1 MRKFRVI
8 GIVAFVLLAG
18 GCAAPE
24 ATETADATSVS
35 DPLEG
40 MNRFFFDINQRV
52 DRNAGKPVAAAYK
65 EDVPQRVRG
74 SLHNVLDNLGGPVNV
89 ANDLL
94 EIQFENAGIA
104 AGRFIVN
111 TTVGVVGIFDV
122 ATGWG
127 MPERNRDFGETMGTY
142 GVPPGPYLVLPLRGS
157 TDVRDFAGNYLDGFV
172 TPLHFVRYDG
182 SNYVGLMKST
192 LGSMD
197 NRSANLVTYEDIER
211 ASVDYYSTM
220 RTLYTERRAR
230 LVEDRSVRTASLP
243 DF

>member
-1 MRKFRVI
+1 MRKFRMI
-8 GIVAFVLLAG
+8 GMLALALLAG
-18 GCAAPE
+18 GCAGPE
-24 ATETADATSVS
+24 ATKDADATTVS
-35 DPLEG
+35 DPLED
-40 MNRFFFDINQRV
+40 MNRFFFDLNQRL
-52 DRNAGKPVAAAYK
+52 DRNAGKPVATAYK
-65 EDVPQRVRG
+65 QDVPQRVRG

-94 EIQFENAGIA
+94 EVQFTNAGVA
-104 AGRFIVN
+104 AGRFLVN
-111 TTVGVVGIFDV
+111 TTIGVAGIFDV

-127 MPERNRDFGETMGTY
+127 LPERNRDFGETMGTY

-182 SNYVGLMKST
+182 SNYVGLIKST

-197 NRSANLVTYEDIER
+197 NRSANIITYEDIER
-211 ASVDYYSTM
+211 SSVDYYAAM
-220 RTLYTERRAR
+220 RTLYLERRAR
-230 LVEDRSVRTASLP
+230 LVEDRTVRTAELP